1 MTGVR
6 ATSPTCLY
14 LCPDTVSVKD
24 ETPMMLYLKDEESRG
39 ADEDAIDVGD
49 LVITIDREVVVS
61 GMFITQSQRTKAV
74 PKNILAPHPAPI
86 GNVHSVALGYN
97 KTGTHQRNRAQH
109 DREHGARDSAGDQKG
124 GSETDRAEADRKIL
138 PGVSL

>member
-6 ATSPTCLY
+6 ATSSACLY
-14 LCPDTVSVKD
+14 LCPDAVSMKD

-49 LVITIDREVVVS
+49 LVITIDGEVVVS
-61 GMFITQSQRTKAV
+61 GMFIIQSQRAKAV
-74 PKNILAPHPAPI
+74 PKNILAPHPALV
-86 GNVHSVALGYN
+86 GNVHSAVLGYN
-97 KTGTHQRNRAQH
+97 KTGTHQCNRAQH
-109 DREHGARDSAGDQKG
+109 GREHDARDNAGDQKG